1 MQNFIIYNLNK
12 LYLLDCMRENDHCRI
27 SVPRL
32 GDWQSYVQQVWLT
45 FCLEHCIDI
54 IWSLTFCINM
64 VTTLLL
70 KFYDLVKQQKK
81 EAADLFVRQW
91 VISPIFFC
99 SGCLTFDP
107 RLPHPSIPAT
117 TSPCLIRVQYLHCF
131 LYPATLLQK
140 TSHTHPAFWET
151 MLASIIFHWLSAWFL
166 SITVS
171 LSPSLS
177 LQAPLKT
184 PPPLSPPPFFFH
196 PLIRA
201 ELNKENLK
209 GKGKICLSV
218 SALPSVSPS
227 TSCADRQAG
236 RGRALPYSVSLFF
249 LSHEVMLLLYCRQSH
264 PVLLMIL

>member
-1 MQNFIIYNLNK
+1 
-12 LYLLDCMRENDHCRI
+12 
-27 SVPRL
+27 
-32 GDWQSYVQQVWLT
+32 
-45 FCLEHCIDI
+45 
-54 IWSLTFCINM
+54 M

-81 EAADLFVRQW
+81 PFTLLFQNLWEAADLFVRQW

-117 TSPCLIRVQYLHCF
+117 TSPCLIRVQFMHCF

-140 TSHTHPAFWET
+140 LHILTLHFGKKCWPPSY
-151 MLASIIFHWLSAWFL
+151 FHWLSAWFL

-171 LSPSLS
+171 FSPTLSP
-177 LQAPLKT
+177 QAPLKT

-201 ELNKENLK
+201 GLNKENLK
-209 GKGKICLSV
+209 GKGKYVCLCQPSPLFLLQ
-218 SALPSVSPS
+218 LPVLIV
-227 TSCADRQAG
+227 RQEEAEHFPI
-236 RGRALPYSVSLFF
+236 LCHFF
-249 LSHEVMLLLYCRQSH
+249 FSHEVMLLLYCRQST
-264 PVLLMIL
+264 